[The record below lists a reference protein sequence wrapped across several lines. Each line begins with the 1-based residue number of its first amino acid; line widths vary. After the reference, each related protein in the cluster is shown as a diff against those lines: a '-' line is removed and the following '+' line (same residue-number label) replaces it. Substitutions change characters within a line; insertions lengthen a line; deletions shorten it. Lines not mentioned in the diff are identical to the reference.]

1 MEGAAEICP
10 THFRGLASRAET
22 LLVTGNCMKIPGD
35 SMAARVALVT
45 GAASG
50 IGRARSGLLAA
61 AAALGRRRDYVVAY
75 SGGNG
80 RWVGIRQR
88 TALESRCT
96 IEINLTGSFL
106 TRRAAVPARR
116 RVGGGALVL
125 IGVVNGTRRVSNL
138 GATAKA
144 AAKAGPLP
152 MRRALARDKI
162 WVDSMCPGAIRT
174 AILAGSPP
182 GDAAN
187 VRYRV
192 NFPAGAGSRTGGHV
206 GETQPGA
213 GTGWFLLSDWSSPT
227 KGTEVFVD
235 GAQAL
240 IQGRGAGV

>member
-1 MEGAAEICP
+1 MAQSMEGAAEICP

-50 IGRARSGLLAA
+50 IGRARSGLWAA
-61 AAALGRRRDYVVAY
+61 AAARRRRRDYVVAH

-106 TRRAAVPARR
+106 TRRAAVPAGRG
-116 RVGGGALVL
+116 VGGGALVL

-144 AAKAGPLP
+144 AAKAG
-152 MRRALARDKI
+152 
-162 WVDSMCPGAIRT
+162 
-174 AILAGSPP
+174 
-182 GDAAN
+182 AAADE
-187 VRYRV
+187 
-192 NFPAGAGSRTGGHV
+192 AGAGAGQDLGRFDVSGRDPYGDFGRITAGRCGQRALPGKLPGGR
-206 GETQPGA
+206 GIPDGRPRGGNAA
-213 GTGWFLLSDWSSPT
+213 GGRD
-227 KGTEVFVD
+227 GVVFVI
-235 GAQAL
+235 GLVVAHERNR
-240 IQGRGAGV
+240 GVCGWGAGVDPG